1 MSVPTRQE
9 LLERIENLEAENE
22 ALQSQIDEISDIIG
36 DSGEE
41 EQESEDDDQ
50 GEE

>member
-1 MSVPTRQE
+1 MATETKRE
-9 LLERIENLEAENE
+9 LLDRIEGLETENE
-22 ALQSQIDEISDIIG
+22 VLQSQIDEISDIIG

-41 EQESEDDDQ
+41 EQGSEDDDQ